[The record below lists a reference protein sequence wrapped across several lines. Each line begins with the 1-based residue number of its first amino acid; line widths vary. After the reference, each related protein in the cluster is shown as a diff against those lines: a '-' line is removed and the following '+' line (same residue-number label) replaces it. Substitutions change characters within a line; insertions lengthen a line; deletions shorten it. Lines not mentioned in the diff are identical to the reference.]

1 MLETILLDEF
11 TYVAIAYGASAGA
24 LFLALFD
31 RATRLWTQHKVDKL
45 QIIEGGEK
53 VDDAMSATS
62 VEGTR
67 KQGSLII
74 GAFGKTAPGSPNRR
88 ERETPG

>member
-31 RATRLWTQHKVDKL
+31 GATRLWTKHKVDKL
-45 QIIEGGEK
+45 QVIEGDDK
-53 VDDAMSATS
+53 CDDAGPA
-62 VEGTR
+62 GDAR

-74 GAFGKTAPGSPNRR
+74 GAFGKTAPGSPSRR
-88 ERETPG
+88 EP